1 MIASLTGTLR
11 SKNPTDILIEV
22 QNIGYSVSIPL
33 STYEKLGDVGSTAT
47 VLTHMHVRE
56 DAVQL
61 FGFFSEEERRLFRL
75 LISVSGI
82 GPRIAQG
89 ILSGIRTD
97 ELKQHLQSGNTNAL
111 TTIPGVGKKTA
122 ERLVVELRDKVIK
135 SFGEDELTAGT
146 VKSGESIRIQ
156 ALQALISLGYNQQ
169 TAEKAIRLVSK
180 EAEIVTF
187 SLEELIKRAL
197 RYTASGKS

>member
-1 MIASLTGTLR
+1 MIASLTG
-11 SKNPTDILIEV
+11 
-22 QNIGYSVSIPL
+22 
-33 STYEKLGDVGSTAT
+33 TYEKLGDVGSTAT